1 MTFFFR
7 LGPSS
12 MQSSSPTPSL
22 GSERLALAFSNVGHS
37 FSHLFMLLY
46 PTVVLALEP
55 EFNMSYGEL
64 LALMTVGNI
73 LFGVGALPAGWL
85 GDRWSMQAMMVV
97 FFVGLGSASVL
108 TGLTSSPIGIVVGLT
123 LIGLFAS
130 IYHPVGM
137 SWLVRNAV
145 NRGRVLGINGIFGS
159 MGVAGAGLTAGVLT
173 DLISWRAAFIVPGI
187 IAIATGLALFVFVR
201 SGRIVERET
210 DVRPVVETS
219 RHSMV
224 RAFLV
229 LSVTMLCAGLIFQ
242 SISSAL
248 PKVFAAR
255 LPQLTGGTALA
266 AGGLVS
272 LVYLFAA
279 AAQFLGGYLAD
290 RYSARSVY
298 LWAYLV
304 QTPLLFF
311 AASLAGL
318 PLFFAV
324 SLAVF
329 LNTTAVPVENVL
341 LAHYSPSRWRG
352 TAFGAKFVLALGVG
366 ALAVPMVAVIH
377 AVTGDFWWLFA
388 ILGMLAALIVIAA
401 TLLPAES
408 RVIPTVTPKRVPS
421 SIEKL

>member
-1 MTFFFR
+1 
-7 LGPSS
+7 
-12 MQSSSPTPSL
+12 MQSFSPEPTL

-46 PTVVLALEP
+46 PTVVLVLEH

-64 LALMTVGNI
+64 LALMTIGNV

-85 GDRWSMQAMMVV
+85 GDRWSMRAMMVV
-97 FFVGLGSASVL
+97 FFVGLGGASIL
-108 TGLTSSPIGIVVGLT
+108 TGLTSSPLGIAVGLAF
-123 LIGLFAS
+123 IGLFAS

-137 SWLVRNAV
+137 AWLVRNAV
-145 NRGRVLGINGIFGS
+145 NRGKVLGINGIFGS
-159 MGVAGAGLTAGVLT
+159 MGVAGAGLTAGILT

-187 IAIATGLALFVFVR
+187 IAIATGLVLLVCVR
-201 SGRIVERET
+201 SGRIVERKT
-210 DVRPVVETS
+210 DVKPAPETS
-219 RHSMV
+219 RHNMV

-242 SISSAL
+242 AMSSAL

-255 LPQLTGGTALA
+255 LPQLTGGTALG

-279 AAQFLGGYLAD
+279 AAQLLGGYLAD

-298 LWAYLV
+298 IWAYVV
-304 QTPLLFF
+304 QTPLWFV
-311 AASLAGL
+311 AASLMGL

-377 AVTGDFWWLFA
+377 EVTGDFWWLFV
-388 ILGMLAALIVIAA
+388 ILSILATVIVLAA
-401 TLLPAES
+401 TFLPSES
-408 RVIPTVTPKRVPS
+408 RVTSTIPSKAAPS
-421 SIEKL
+421 SVEKF

>member
-1 MTFFFR
+1 
-7 LGPSS
+7 
-12 MQSSSPTPSL
+12 MQSFSPEPTL

-46 PTVVLALEP
+46 PTVVLVLEH

-64 LALMTVGNI
+64 LALMTIGNV

-85 GDRWSMQAMMVV
+85 GDRWSMRAMMVV
-97 FFVGLGSASVL
+97 FFVGLGGASIL
-108 TGLTSSPIGIVVGLT
+108 TGLTSSPLGIAVGLAF
-123 LIGLFAS
+123 IGLFAS

-137 SWLVRNAV
+137 AWLVRNAV
-145 NRGRVLGINGIFGS
+145 NRGKVLGINGIFGS
-159 MGVAGAGLTAGVLT
+159 MGVAGAGLTAGILT

-187 IAIATGLALFVFVR
+187 IAIATGLVLLVCVR
-201 SGRIVERET
+201 SGRIVERKT
-210 DVRPVVETS
+210 DVKPAPETS

-242 SISSAL
+242 AMSSAL

-255 LPQLTGGTALA
+255 LPQLTGGTALG

-279 AAQFLGGYLAD
+279 AAQLLGGYLAD

-298 LWAYLV
+298 IWAYVV
-304 QTPLLFF
+304 QTPLWFV
-311 AASLAGL
+311 AASLMGL

-377 AVTGDFWWLFA
+377 EVTGDFWWLFV
-388 ILGMLAALIVIAA
+388 ILSILTTVIVLAA
-401 TLLPAES
+401 TFLPSES
-408 RVIPTVTPKRVPS
+408 RVTSTIPSKAAPS
-421 SIEKL
+421 SVEKF

>member
-1 MTFFFR
+1 
-7 LGPSS
+7 
-12 MQSSSPTPSL
+12 MQSFSPGPTS

-46 PTVVLALEP
+46 PTVVLVLEH
-55 EFNMSYGEL
+55 EFSMSYGEL
-64 LALMTVGNI
+64 LALMTIGNV

-85 GDRWSMQAMMVV
+85 GDRWSMRAMMVV
-97 FFVGLGSASVL
+97 FFIGLGGASIL
-108 TGLTSSPIGIVVGLT
+108 TGLTSSPLGIAVGLAF
-123 LIGLFAS
+123 IGLFAS

-137 SWLVRNAV
+137 AWLVRNAV
-145 NRGRVLGINGIFGS
+145 NRGKVLGINGIFGS

-173 DLISWRAAFIVPGI
+173 DFISWRAAFIVPGI
-187 IAIATGLALFVFVR
+187 IAIATGLVLLVCIR
-201 SGRIVERET
+201 SGRIVERKT
-210 DVRPVVETS
+210 DVKPAPETS

-242 SISSAL
+242 AMSSAL
-248 PKVFAAR
+248 PKVLAAR
-255 LPQLTGGTALA
+255 LPQLTGGTALG

-279 AAQFLGGYLAD
+279 AAQLLGGYLAD

-298 LWAYLV
+298 IWAYVV
-304 QTPLLFF
+304 QTPLWFV
-311 AASLAGL
+311 AASLMGL

-324 SLAVF
+324 SFAVF

-377 AVTGDFWWLFA
+377 EVTGDFWWLFV
-388 ILGMLAALIVIAA
+388 ILSILATVIVLAA
-401 TLLPAES
+401 TLLPSES
-408 RVIPTVTPKRVPS
+408 RVTSTIPSKAAPS
-421 SIEKL
+421 SVEKF